1 MKNTE
6 RVIFIILNRFYE
18 ENLNDFF
25 RSKNFSNLCILLFLV
40 SFFSW

>member
-25 RSKNFSNLCILLFLV
+25 RSKIFSYLCILLFLV